1 MNVSY
6 RASAVQ
12 TAGLFCFLIAAAGCS
27 SETIDTAAGQ
37 PAAEVAKAVATL
49 NDSGAEIVLD
59 SAGEVIAVKLPAQ
72 TSPKVLATLT
82 SLNKLKRIDATET
95 DLKQPAF
102 ADLKSQN
109 PQVEIT
115 FPH

>member
-1 MNVSY
+1 MNVSC

-12 TAGLFCFLIAAAGCS
+12 SAGLFCLLIAAAGCS
-27 SETIDTAAGQ
+27 SEKIDTAAGQ

-59 SAGEVIAVKLPAQ
+59 SAGEVIAIKLPAQ
-72 TSPKVLATLT
+72 TSPEVLATLT
-82 SLNKLKRIDATET
+82 SLSKLKRIDATET

-109 PQVEIT
+109 PQVEIA

>member
-6 RASAVQ
+6 QASAVQ
-12 TAGLFCFLIAAAGCS
+12 TAGLFCLLIAAAGCS
-27 SETIDTAAGQ
+27 SEKIDTAAGQ

-59 SAGEVIAVKLPAQ
+59 SAEVIAVKLPAQ